1 MAARQLWLFLTGE
14 DVRWLL
20 DTLEAHEPGLIWSQG
35 RYLRGDAPDLLAAP
49 AQLERR
55 ESLPGERRL
64 YLLHRRYSTEV
75 VAHLQP
81 AGPVAGGAQ
90 SDQNGGAPRGLGL
103 PRNRAGREPA
113 APPHRDNNF

>member
-64 YLLHRRYSTEV
+64 YLLHRRYSTEG

-90 SDQNGGAPRGLGL
+90 NDEEGADALVLRIPQER
-103 PRNRAGREPA
+103 PDEIPAGRA
-113 APPHRDNNF
+113 HAP